1 MIYKQHNYGTSI
13 IIMSVAWRNVRDEW
27 MKEIHEKPKLT
38 MMKRITEC
46 EVRSSC
52 AFLKSNYKA
61 ERRMM
66 MKLRGVERQHF

>member
-1 MIYKQHNYGTSI
+1 
-13 IIMSVAWRNVRDEW
+13 MSVAWRNVRDEW
-27 MKEIHEKPKLT
+27 MKEIHA

-46 EVRSSC
+46 EVKSSC

-66 MKLRGVERQHF
+66 MKLRGVERQHFRLRWEGGMG